1 MIFTKHAI
9 KRLVERNPLQSDDMY
24 GLHLTY
30 AMKDVIDT
38 INTGVKLKHRADP
51 DNKCTF
57 VNNTTGMMVV
67 TNIDTTVVITVWWKG
82 Q

>member
-1 MIFTKHAI
+1 MVFTKHAL
-9 KRLVERNPLQSDDMY
+9 KRLVQRKALQSD
-24 GLHLTY
+24 
-30 AMKDVIDT
+30 AINT

-67 TNIDTTVVITVWWKG
+67 TNIDATVVITLWWKG
-82 Q
+82 